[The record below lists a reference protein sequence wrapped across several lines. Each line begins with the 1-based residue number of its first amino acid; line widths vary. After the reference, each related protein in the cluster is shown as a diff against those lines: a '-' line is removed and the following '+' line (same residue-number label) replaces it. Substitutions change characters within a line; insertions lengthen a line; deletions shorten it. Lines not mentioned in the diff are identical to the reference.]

1 MDKLEVFPWNKN
13 FETGIDRID
22 DQHKILISI
31 LNKLALTLTYNNP
44 IEINRVFKQLIE
56 YAEFHFE
63 SEEEIWIEYLHNDS
77 WLSSHQLSH
86 SSFLPKIF
94 ELKNQD
100 RGKNQSEIIES
111 IILFL
116 IRWLAFHILD
126 NDKRMAFFIENMQ
139 KGMAFDEAKIS
150 ADRKM
155 SGSIR
160 GLIETVLTMY
170 DSLSSR
176 TLALV
181 RESNQRK
188 RMEQELKIA
197 NKQLR
202 QANARLESLSI
213 TDDLT
218 GLSNRRHFNNVFA
231 LEIKRAR
238 REKTSAAL
246 LIIDIDFFKKI
257 NDNYGHSMG
266 DKTLIKVGQALKKLC
281 KRPGDYAF
289 RLGGE
294 EFCVIASN
302 M

>member
-257 NDNYGHSMG
+257 NDNYGHSQG
-266 DKTLIKVGQALKKLC
+266 NRA
-281 KRPGDYAF
+281 
-289 RLGGE
+289 
-294 EFCVIASN
+294 
-302 M
+302 